1 MYALLLRFRIK
12 RIGINA
18 NFEKAFLQ
26 VGLQEQDQN
35 VTRFLWIKDTKTKE
49 INNNLE
55 TYRFIRILFGII
67 STSKITI
74 QHHLG
79 ECNSVIALQIK
90 IDIYVDNR
98 LRRRCNKAL
107 HRIKTNFSECVNQ
120 FTRMDI

>member
-12 RIGINA
+12 RIRINA

-67 STSKITI
+67 STSKILFNIILGNAI
-74 QHHLG
+74 Q
-79 ECNSVIALQIK
+79 
-90 IDIYVDNR
+90 
-98 LRRRCNKAL
+98 
-107 HRIKTNFSECVNQ
+107 
-120 FTRMDI
+120 